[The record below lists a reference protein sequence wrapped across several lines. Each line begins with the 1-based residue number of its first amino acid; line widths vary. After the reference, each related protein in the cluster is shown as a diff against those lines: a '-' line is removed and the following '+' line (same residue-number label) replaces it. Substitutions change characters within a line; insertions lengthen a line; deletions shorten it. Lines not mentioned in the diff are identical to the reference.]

1 MTAVDGEANVRL
13 ILDTSAVLQFG
24 RSEHVGE
31 PIVSLGE
38 ERVYARFGVSVLA
51 LAAAWEQAAD
61 KDGRDLIVS
70 LTTHPRF
77 VALPVLRQHALQ
89 AGDVGGPESP
99 LATWSYLGAVDR
111 AHTVVEALAVEC
123 QILTA
128 QPEVYG
134 LAGLTIPIPGDGD
147 SWPDAGL
154 HWPA

>member
-1 MTAVDGEANVRL
+1 MTVLRDRPNVRL

-38 ERVYARFGVSVLA
+38 EKVFARFGVSVLA
-51 LAAAWEQAAD
+51 LAVAWERAGD
-61 KDGRDLIVS
+61 KEGRDLIVS

-77 VALPVLRQHALQ
+77 VALPVLSEHALRV
-89 AGDVGGPESP
+89 GDLGGPESP
-99 LATWSYLGAVDR
+99 LAVWSYLGSPDR
-111 AHTVVEALAVEC
+111 AHSVLQALDFEC

-128 QPEVYG
+128 EPDRYD
-134 LAGLTIPIPGDGD
+134 LAGLTIPIPGEGD